1 MAARAPETKE
11 ERFALIKENLAEVLN
26 PEILEK
32 ILDEGRN
39 PKIYWGTAT
48 TGRPHCGYF
57 VAAIKIAQ
65 YLAAGCEMTILLAD
79 IHAFLDNLKAP
90 IEIVEQRAEY
100 YRFTMTA
107 MLEAVNVPTDKLR
120 FVLGSSY
127 QKTPEYVMD
136 VYRMASVVSE
146 NDARRAG
153 SETVK
158 QSDNPPLSGLLYPVL
173 QILDEQYLDVDAQFG
188 GMDQRKLFTAAKEWL
203 PKLGYKQRAHLI
215 NPLVPGLQGAK
226 MSSSDPNSK
235 IDLLD
240 TPDVITKKISKAE
253 SFPKVVEGNG
263 VLAFTEYVLLPAAE
277 LKGNKQF
284 VVERREGEPLVY
296 TSIEQMHED
305 YRNDVLTPQILKP
318 AVSKALIELTAP
330 IQAAY
335 NASKEWQDI
344 TIKAYP
350 PPEKKVKKVKDKGT
364 RHPFRPKPAADGEQ
378 SPAPEAAPEGEK
390 KE

>member
-1 MAARAPETKE
+1 
-11 ERFALIKENLAEVLN
+11 
-26 PEILEK
+26 
-32 ILDEGRN
+32 
-39 PKIYWGTAT
+39 
-48 TGRPHCGYF
+48 
-57 VAAIKIAQ
+57 
-65 YLAAGCEMTILLAD
+65 MTILLAD

-100 YRFTMTA
+100 YRFTITA
-107 MLEAVNVPTDKLR
+107 MLKAVNVPTDKLR

-158 QSDNPPLSGLLYPVL
+158 QSANPPLSGLLYPVL

-203 PKLGYKQRAHLI
+203 PKLGYRERAHLI

-226 MSSSDPNSK
+226 MSSSDPSTFYAAQARYVSGWMLSPLTKAKKKDSK

-240 TPDVITKKISKAE
+240 SAETIASKIRKAE
-253 SFPKVVEGNG
+253 AFPKVVEGNG

-277 LKGNKQF
+277 LKGNKEF

-296 TSIEQMHED
+296 TSIEQMQED
-305 YRNDVLTPQILKP
+305 YRNDVVCTQSIPIRSTSLNLFLTNSLGSSRRKSSNLPSPRPSSTLQHLCGPLSKNPRPGRILRSRP
-318 AVSKALIELTAP
+318 TRRQRRRSRRSRTRAI
-330 IQAAY
+330 
-335 NASKEWQDI
+335 
-344 TIKAYP
+344 
-350 PPEKKVKKVKDKGT
+350 GT
-364 RHPFRPKPAADGEQ
+364 RTALSLPLRESSLSMVPLLQLLRLQRRTKRRHRI
-378 SPAPEAAPEGEK
+378 
-390 KE
+390 